1 MENANNR
8 YTLVDVHEKNEC
20 NNLHKFDV
28 PRKASRLP
36 INGFRNSAQSHCCD
50 LTL

>member
-28 PRKASRLP
+28 RRKTSWLP
-36 INGFRNSAQSHCCD
+36 INGFRNSVQSHCCD